1 MKRLTRRF
9 RLNLWIHRK
18 TLWLTIESKV
28 SKSQLTSMIHRAC
41 DTFLTSKC
49 LPKFIIFRSQI
60 DKDLETQES
69 SHNFHSN
76 KLHHPIN
83 GSRALGLL
91 RWLNSGRLNKIS
103 RWDKTLLK
111 ERDRVTPLQ
120 GRGLIIIPPTR
131 YKAPSVVKL
140 KIIFPKM
147 KACLK
152 LSYNFNKL
160 SCHQTECFTN

>member
-1 MKRLTRRF
+1 M
-9 RLNLWIHRK
+9 
-18 TLWLTIESKV
+18 
-28 SKSQLTSMIHRAC
+28 SMIHRAWV
-41 DTFLTSKC
+41 TFLTSKC
-49 LPKFIIFRSQI
+49 LPKFIIFRSQT

-76 KLHHPIN
+76 KLHHRIN

-91 RWLNSGRLNKIS
+91 RWQNSGRLNKIS

-111 ERDRVTPLQ
+111 KRDKVTHLQ
-120 GRGLIIIPPTR
+120 GRELIIILPTR
-131 YKAPSVVKL
+131 YKVPSVVKL
-140 KIIFPKM
+140 KTIYPKM

-160 SCHQTECFTN
+160 SCHLTECFTN